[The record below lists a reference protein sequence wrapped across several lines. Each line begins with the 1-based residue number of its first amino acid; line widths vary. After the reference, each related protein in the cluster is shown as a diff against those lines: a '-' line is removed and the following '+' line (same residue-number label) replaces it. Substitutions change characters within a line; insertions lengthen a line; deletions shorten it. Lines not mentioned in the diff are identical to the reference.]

1 MALQALRSSL
11 DRAFSAAEMQQSLQ
25 IRSEQHFPTR
35 PQCSFTVAKFMLLE
49 INRNHPLGYN
59 MFDRNRQAGNTAGSN
74 ILKTALPL
82 MLLLRLF
89 CAPAHGQELL
99 TDTGGNPKVFLI
111 EISGTVLNKTFSK
124 ARALLKLAPPNPGS
138 INPYLVTI
146 DGYAKTNERND
157 LHWNSDETLMD
168 AFSSQVRCQIKKSFV
183 KPPNIFFFYLSP
195 ALLGKRQFLTQ
206 HESERQKL
214 AEKGALPTKV
224 FASAGELSFTVAS
237 GEVKGSIWIKGYDA
251 VEK

>member
-1 MALQALRSSL
+1 
-11 DRAFSAAEMQQSLQ
+11 
-25 IRSEQHFPTR
+25 
-35 PQCSFTVAKFMLLE
+35 
-49 INRNHPLGYN
+49 
-59 MFDRNRQAGNTAGSN
+59 MFDRTCQAGKTAGSS
-74 ILKTALPL
+74 ILWVALPL
-82 MLLLRLF
+82 MLLLSLF

-99 TDTGGNPKVFLI
+99 ADTGGNPKVFLI
-111 EISGTVLNKTFSK
+111 EISGTVLNETFSK
-124 ARALLKLAPPNPGS
+124 ARALLWLAPPNPGS

-168 AFSSQVRCQIKKSFV
+168 AFASQVRCQIKKSFV

-206 HESERQKL
+206 RESERQKL

-251 VEK
+251 VEKSYVQYSAGFYGRQTNSQPLLYP